1 MIRWSVTVNGGDSE
15 LSSFDFTVL
24 MQYPSKRKLKMDF
37 TIDGNDIVI
46 PVNRDLQ
53 TEIGKYTLELWA
65 NKDKEGQ
72 SVIDYCD
79 AFSLVP
85 RSCMENK
92 SQPESDIETVE
103 EISLSTSGIEI
114 GVIGKSAYQI
124 WLENG
129 NEGTEQDFLSWIK
142 QPAEESAQSAL
153 SAASQATSA
162 AKIASEKASKADSAA
177 SSATS
182 AAEDASKLAQSASS
196 VVEEGNKLIET
207 LKGYEEAL
215 QGIPLYENAG
225 TTNEINI

>member
-1 MIRWSVTVNGGDSE
+1 MNRIRIGKEFTVRWSVTVNGGDSE
-15 LSSFDFTVL
+15 LASFDFTVL
-24 MQYPSKRKLKMDF
+24 MQYPSKRNLKMDF

-46 PVNRDLQ
+46 PINRDLQ

-85 RSCMENK
+85 RSCMENE
-92 SQPESDIETVE
+92 SQSESDIETVE
-103 EISLSTSGIEI
+103 DISLSTSGIEI

-142 QPAEESAQSAL
+142 NRQKNQPNRPSLLHLWPLLLHLWPVKKPHRRRVPHLPPYWLQKQLVSLQSL
-153 SAASQATSA
+153 HPRWQ
-162 AKIASEKASKADSAA
+162 KKAVNW
-177 SSATS
+177 
-182 AAEDASKLAQSASS
+182 LR
-196 VVEEGNKLIET
+196 L
-207 LKGYEEAL
+207 
-215 QGIPLYENAG
+215 
-225 TTNEINI
+225 

>member
-1 MIRWSVTVNGGDSE
+1 MNRIRIGKEFTVRWSVTVNGGDSE
-15 LSSFDFTVL
+15 LASFDFTVL
-24 MQYPSKRKLKMDF
+24 MQYPSKRNLKMDF

-46 PVNRDLQ
+46 PINRDLQ

-85 RSCMENK
+85 RSCMENE
-92 SQPESDIETVE
+92 SQSESDIETVE
-103 EISLSTSGIEI
+103 DINLSTSGIEI

-142 QPAEESAQSAL
+142 KPAEESAQSAISASSL
-153 SAASQATSA
+153 ASSAASL
-162 AKIASEKASKADSAA
+162 ASEKPYRRRVPHLPPYWLQKQLFSLQSLHPRWQKKAVNW
-177 SSATS
+177 
-182 AAEDASKLAQSASS
+182 LR
-196 VVEEGNKLIET
+196 L
-207 LKGYEEAL
+207 
-215 QGIPLYENAG
+215 
-225 TTNEINI
+225 